1 MGRVTRANRIAGAPP
16 MGATMTIQQQQMQQQ
31 TGNYDA
37 RLGVLENDVAGIK
50 SGISLIMQKL
60 DGQGKVPWGA
70 LISALLGAVGL
81 IVTIV
86 GSIGALAFSPLSSGI
101 ADLKAA
107 VVKMEGRTERY
118 VPRED
123 LDTRFATITQRRDDL
138 QRLTDARVERAERD
152 LESLQKQVVP
162 RGEHAEV
169 WAGQRGKDENI
180 QRQIDGLRKELSD
193 LNTPR
198 DTIQAMQRRIDELER
213 MRRPPG
219 G

>member
-1 MGRVTRANRIAGAPP
+1 
-16 MGATMTIQQQQMQQQ
+16 MTIQQQQQMQQ

-180 QRQIDGLRKELSD
+180 QRQIDGLRKDLSD

-213 MRRPPG
+213 MRRSPG

>member
-1 MGRVTRANRIAGAPP
+1 
-16 MGATMTIQQQQMQQQ
+16 MTIQQQMQQAQ
-31 TGNYDA
+31 QPQLGGDYNA

-70 LISALLGAVGL
+70 IIGAFIGAITL

-86 GSIGALAFSPLSSGI
+86 GSIGTLAFSPLSSGI
-101 ADLKAA
+101 LDLKSSL
-107 VVKMEGRTERY
+107 VKMEARSERY

-123 LDTRFATITQRRDDL
+123 LDTRFSTITQRRDDL
-138 QRLTDARVERAERD
+138 QRLTDARIERVERDVEAV
-152 LESLQKQVVP
+152 QKQLVP
-162 RGEHAEV
+162 RGEHSEV
-169 WAGQRGKDENI
+169 WAGQRGKDDNI

-213 MRRPPG
+213 MRRPPN
-219 G
+219 

>member
-1 MGRVTRANRIAGAPP
+1 
-16 MGATMTIQQQQMQQQ
+16 MTIQQQQMQQQ

-180 QRQIDGLRKELSD
+180 QRQIDVLRKELSD

-198 DTIQAMQRRIDELER
+198 DTIQAMQRRIDDLER
-213 MRRPPG
+213 MRRSPG

>member
-1 MGRVTRANRIAGAPP
+1 
-16 MGATMTIQQQQMQQQ
+16 MTIQQQQMQQQ

-180 QRQIDGLRKELSD
+180 QRQIDVLRKELSD